1 MRTVLVAALV
11 ASLSLAAGKA
21 GKGGGGKKGGGCPF
35 VGVADIDKEGSV
47 QNVQGLEPKE
57 GGAVQAFDVDGSV
70 GKLHV
75 TSSGDIKFAGGVPA
89 KVKNAAFT
97 HALLVDGS
105 IKGLHVAEPE
115 KDLPEG
121 IFAEAVQIYLADG
134 KGGRVA
140 LVSIPGEND
149 ADGCTEIDCKVG
161 SAWKKCWS
169 DCK

>member
-1 MRTVLVAALV
+1 MRTVLVAGLV
-11 ASLSLAAGKA
+11 AALSLGA
-21 GKGGGGKKGGGCPF
+21 KGAGKKGGSCPF
-35 VGVADIDKEGSV
+35 VGVADIDKDGLV
-47 QNVQGLEPKE
+47 QNVQGLDPKS

-75 TSSGDIKFAGGVPA
+75 TSSGDIKFSGGVPA

-97 HALLVDGS
+97 HALLVEGS
-105 IKGLHVAEPE
+105 LKGLHVAEPE

-121 IFAEAVQIYLADG
+121 IFADAVQIYLADG

-149 ADGCTEIDCKVG
+149 ADTCTEIDCKVG